1 MQQGEN
7 LQVCSYS
14 YTWKDIY
21 KMSTLFFL
29 NLKNQK
35 TCIWNKIINWNLK
48 KYQQNEENNISKK
61 ENLEGKKKTF

>member
-35 TCIWNKIINWNLK
+35 TRIWNKIINWNLK